1 MMNSDL
7 FWKRQIMLWKRQTM
21 LWKRQIML
29 WERQIIGKGVY
40 IAAHV

>member
-1 MMNSDL
+1 
-7 FWKRQIMLWKRQTM
+7 M

-40 IAAHV
+40 ITAHVRKMELLWVVLSIDLLIDLG